1 MKAYVLR
8 DIGRFGIEEVEQPVP
23 GPDEVLVQVKAAGI
37 CGSDIPRIYHHGTYS
52 YPLIPGHEYSGV
64 VVKAGSA
71 AVKSG
76 SMAAE
81 SESAAVKSGSMA
93 AESGSTV
100 VKEVYAQ
107 GDSCNAGEDISIGQ
121 SASWLGKRVGVFPLI
136 PCGQCLPCRQKRYEM
151 CRNYSYLG
159 SRRDGGFAEYVSV
172 PVWNLV
178 ELPEKVTF
186 EQAAMMEPMAVAVHA
201 MRKALQTEKRRVMQA
216 EKAINCNPEMEGT
229 RLADR
234 KQQAEKEKLNASL
247 RIAVCG
253 LGTIGL
259 FLLMFLKEAGYED
272 ILVIGNKDIQKEKA
286 LALGIPE
293 EQFYDN
299 RDGGADTWLE
309 QCAQEKVIDVFF
321 ECVGVNETVNLAVNH
336 TAPGGRVMLIG
347 NPASDMMLARQTYW
361 KILRNQLTLF
371 GTWNSSYYGA
381 SGGGASD
388 HRQPSETLTYDEC
401 GNYVQEDDWQ
411 YVLNRLAAGKVHPE
425 QMITHRYDFD
435 GLIRGFELMRGKTEE
450 YLKVMLQEI

>member
-8 DIGRFGIEEVEQPVP
+8 DIGRFGVEEVERPVP
-23 GPDEVLVQVKAAGI
+23 GPDEVLVRVKAAGI
-37 CGSDIPRIYHHGTYS
+37 CGSDISRIYHHGTYS
-52 YPLIPGHEYSGV
+52 YPLIPGHEYSGIV
-64 VVKAGSA
+64 VECGSA
-71 AVKSG
+71 AS
-76 SMAAE
+76 
-81 SESAAVKSGSMA
+81 
-93 AESGSTV
+93 
-100 VKEVYAQ
+100 KEAHVQAR
-107 GDSCNAGEDISIGQ
+107 SCDAREGIYDGRTF
-121 SASWLGKRVGVFPLI
+121 SWIGKRVGVFPLI

-172 PVWNLV
+172 PVWNLI

-201 MRKALQTEKRRVMQA
+201 MRKALQEERT
-216 EKAINCNPEMEGT
+216 INCNSEMKES

-234 KQQAEKEKLNASL
+234 KQQTENEKLNTDL
-247 RIAVCG
+247 RIAICG

-259 FLLMFLKEAGYED
+259 FLLMFLKESGYED
-272 ILVIGNKDIQKEKA
+272 VLVIGNKDIQKEKV
-286 LALGIPE
+286 LALGISE
-293 EQFYDN
+293 EQFYDS
-299 RDGGADTWLE
+299 RDGGADGWLE

-347 NPASDMMLARQTYW
+347 NPASDMILDRQTCW

-371 GTWNSSYYGA
+371 GTWNSSYSGS

-388 HRQPSETLTYDEC
+388 LRQSSETLTHDEC
-401 GNYVQEDDWQ
+401 GNYAQEDDWQ

-425 QMITHRYDFD
+425 QMITHHYDFE
-435 GLIRGFELMRGKTEE
+435 GLLKGFELMHRKTEE
-450 YLKVMLQEI
+450 YLKVMLQTGSSET

>member
-8 DIGRFGIEEVEQPVP
+8 DIGRFGIEETEQPVP

-64 VVKAGSA
+64 VVMAGSA

-76 SMAAE
+76 SMA
-81 SESAAVKSGSMA
+81 V
-93 AESGSTV
+93 ESGSTA
-100 VKEVYAQ
+100 VKEAYAQ
-107 GDSCNAGEDISIGQ
+107 GDSRNAGEDISIGQ

-201 MRKALQTEKRRVMQA
+201 MRKALQTEKT
-216 EKAINCNPEMEGT
+216 INCALDMKGN
-229 RLADR
+229 RLAVR
-234 KQQAEKEKLNASL
+234 KQQAEKEKLNANL
-247 RIAVCG
+247 RIVVCG

-286 LALGIPE
+286 LALGISE
-293 EQFYDN
+293 GQFYDN
-299 RDGGADTWLE
+299 RDGGADAWLE
-309 QCAQEKVIDVFF
+309 QCAREKVINVFF

-336 TAPGGRVMLIG
+336 TAPGGRVMLVG
-347 NPASDMMLARQTYW
+347 NPASDMILERQTYW

-371 GTWNSSYYGA
+371 GTWNSSYYK
-381 SGGGASD
+381 SSCGGASD
-388 HRQPSETLTYDEC
+388 HRQPEETLSYDDS
-401 GNYVQEDDWQ
+401 GNHAQEDDWQ
-411 YVLNRLAAGKVHPE
+411 YVLNRLAAGRVHPE

-450 YLKVMLQEI
+450 YLKIMFQS

>member
-8 DIGRFGIEEVEQPVP
+8 DIGSFGIEEMDQPVP
-23 GPDEVLVQVKAAGI
+23 GPDEVIVQVKAAGI
-37 CGSDIPRIYHHGTYS
+37 CGSDIPRIYYHGTYS

-64 VVKAGSA
+64 VVKAGSV

-76 SMAAE
+76 SMA
-81 SESAAVKSGSMA
+81 V
-93 AESGSTV
+93 ESGSRA
-100 VKEVYAQ
+100 VKETYAQ
-107 GDSCNAGEDISIGQ
+107 GDTHNAGEDISIGQ

-201 MRKALQTEKRRVMQA
+201 MRKALQTDKT
-216 EKAINCNPEMEGT
+216 INCAPDMKGN
-229 RLADR
+229 RLAVR

-286 LALGIPE
+286 LALGISK

-299 RDGGADTWLE
+299 RDGRADTWLE
-309 QCAQEKVIDVFF
+309 RCAREKVIDVFF

-336 TAPGGRVMLIG
+336 TAPGGRVMLVG
-347 NPASDMMLARQTYW
+347 NPASDMMLTRQTYW

-371 GTWNSSYYGA
+371 GTWNSSYYGS
-381 SGGGASD
+381 SGGGASE
-388 HRQPSETLTYDEC
+388 HRQPSEALTYDEC

-411 YVLNRLAAGKVHPE
+411 YVLNRLAAGRVHPE

-435 GLIRGFELMRGKTEE
+435 GLISGFELMRGKTEE
-450 YLKVMLQEI
+450 YLKVMFRDEIFLAKS

>member
-37 CGSDIPRIYHHGTYS
+37 CGSDISRIYHHGTYS
-52 YPLIPGHEYSGV
+52 YPLIPGHEYSGIV
-64 VVKAGSA
+64 VEAGSVA
-71 AVKSG
+71 AG
-76 SMAAE
+76 EA
-81 SESAAVKSGSMA
+81 
-93 AESGSTV
+93 
-100 VKEVYAQ
+100 YAQ
-107 GDSCNAGEDISIGQ
+107 ADFCNAGGDICGSQ
-121 SASWLGKRVGVFPLI
+121 AASWIGKRVGVFPLI
-136 PCGQCLPCRQKRYEM
+136 PCGECLPCRQKRYEM

-172 PVWNLV
+172 PVWNLI

-201 MRKALQTEKRRVMQA
+201 MRRVLHVEKNIKCRPDLKIKESQQVT
-216 EKAINCNPEMEGT
+216 K
-229 RLADR
+229 
-234 KQQAEKEKLNASL
+234 KQQVENKKLNEDL
-247 RIAVCG
+247 RIAICG

-286 LALGIPE
+286 FVLGISG

-299 RDGGADTWLE
+299 RDKGADAWLE
-309 QCAQEKVIDVFF
+309 QRAQEKGIDVFF
-321 ECVGVNETVNLAVNH
+321 ECVGVNETANLAVKH
-336 TAPGGRVMLIG
+336 TAPGGRVMLVG
-347 NPASDMMLARQTYW
+347 NPASDMILDRQIYW

-371 GTWNSSYYGA
+371 GTWNSSYSTPFYDKGA
-381 SGGGASD
+381 DRQQPAEILSYDDCGD
-388 HRQPSETLTYDEC
+388 HAP
-401 GNYVQEDDWQ
+401 EDDWQ
-411 YVLNRLAAGKVHPE
+411 YVLNRLATGRVHPE

-450 YLKVMLQEI
+450 YLKVMLQGI

>member
-8 DIGRFGIEEVEQPVP
+8 DIGRFGIEEMEQPVP

-52 YPLIPGHEYSGV
+52 YPLIPGHEYSGIV
-64 VVKAGSA
+64 VETGSA
-71 AVKSG
+71 A
-76 SMAAE
+76 A
-81 SESAAVKSGSMA
+81 
-93 AESGSTV
+93 
-100 VKEVYAQ
+100 KEAYVQA
-107 GDSCNAGEDISIGQ
+107 DSCNAGEGMCGSQ
-121 SASWLGKRVGVFPLI
+121 AASWIGKRVGVFPLI
-136 PCGQCLPCRQKRYEM
+136 PCGKCLPCRQKRYEM

-172 PVWNLV
+172 PVWNLI

-201 MRKALQTEKRRVMQA
+201 MRRVLHVEKNIKCRPDLKIKESQQVT
-216 EKAINCNPEMEGT
+216 K
-229 RLADR
+229 
-234 KQQAEKEKLNASL
+234 KQQVENKKLNEDL
-247 RIAVCG
+247 RIAICG

-286 LALGIPE
+286 FALGISG

-299 RDGGADTWLE
+299 RDKGADAWLE
-309 QCAQEKVIDVFF
+309 QRAQEKGIDVFF
-321 ECVGVNETVNLAVNH
+321 ECVGVNETVNLAVKH
-336 TAPGGRVMLIG
+336 TAPGGRVMLVG
-347 NPASDMMLARQTYW
+347 NPASDMILDRQIYW

-371 GTWNSSYYGA
+371 GTWNSSYRTPFYDKGA
-381 SGGGASD
+381 D
-388 HRQPSETLTYDEC
+388 RQQPAETLSYDDC
-401 GNYVQEDDWQ
+401 GDHAPEDDWQ

-450 YLKVMLQEI
+450 YLKVMLQGI

>member
-23 GPDEVLVQVKAAGI
+23 GPDEVIVQVKAAGI
-37 CGSDIPRIYHHGTYS
+37 CGSDISRIYHHGTYS
-52 YPLIPGHEYSGV
+52 YPLIPGHEYSGI

-71 AVKSG
+71 
-76 SMAAE
+76 E
-81 SESAAVKSGSMA
+81 
-93 AESGSTV
+93 T
-100 VKEVYAQ
+100 KEANAQ
-107 GDSCNAGEDISIGQ
+107 ADSCNAEGDMCDGQ
-121 SASWLGKRVGVFPLI
+121 AASWIGKRVGIFPLI
-136 PCGQCLPCRQKRYEM
+136 PCGECLPCRQKRYEM

-172 PVWNLV
+172 PVWNLI

-201 MRKALQTEKRRVMQA
+201 MRKALQVENYIKCSMD
-216 EKAINCNPEMEGT
+216 PEV
-229 RLADR
+229 
-234 KQQAEKEKLNASL
+234 KKIQQGIKIQHESDKKLNADL
-247 RIAVCG
+247 RIAICG

-286 LALGIPE
+286 FSLGITG

-299 RDGGADTWLE
+299 RDKGADAWLE
-309 QCAQEKVIDVFF
+309 QCAREKVIDVFF
-321 ECVGVNETVNLAVNH
+321 ECVGVNETVNMAVNH
-336 TAPGGRVMLIG
+336 TAPGGRVMLVG
-347 NPASDMMLARQTYW
+347 NPASDMILERQTYW

-371 GTWNSSYYGA
+371 GTWNSSYYNS
-381 SGGGASD
+381 SGSGISD
-388 HRQPSETLTYDEC
+388 RRQPAETLSYDDC
-401 GNYVQEDDWQ
+401 GDHAQEDDWQ
-411 YVLNRLAAGKVHPE
+411 YVLNRLAAGRVHPE

-435 GLIRGFELMRGKTEE
+435 GLIQGFELMRGKTEE
-450 YLKVMLQEI
+450 YLKVMLQGI